1 MELFILSQPMSIA
14 HGLVRQNSR
23 KAIDRRPLCRESL
36 FEIYENRRRTGRR
49 RLMAAKRRR
58 TTLWR
63 VLVSFSSSNRAWFG
77 SRTLFPKNKR
87 KAHDMFSFSPQSLNV
102 SAPPLF
108 HRRTQSNRPW
118 TIRGPFRCNSNP
130 PLCEWKVL
138 AAQGHAPGEWKV
150 LAARSHTSSERKI
163 LTAQNHAP
171 RASERCWLLK
181 ATPPGR
187 VKGIGCSRSHSP
199 GRVKGID
206 CSRSRPGWV
215 KGIDHSRLHP
225 CYE

>member
-118 TIRGPFRCNSNP
+118 TIIYTSPSRD
-130 PLCEWKVL
+130 KV
-138 AAQGHAPGEWKV
+138 AK
-150 LAARSHTSSERKI
+150 
-163 LTAQNHAP
+163 
-171 RASERCWLLK
+171 
-181 ATPPGR
+181 
-187 VKGIGCSRSHSP
+187 KGIETKWNEAITS
-199 GRVKGID
+199 D
-206 CSRSRPGWV
+206 DWNTMA
-215 KGIDHSRLHP
+215 
-225 CYE
+225 